1 MRIINRSR
9 HEIFGFTASIAE
21 HNALIAR
28 AFFLIGGL
36 TRINT
41 LRDIGRLAMQQHVD
55 LGALPVEAFLLIAN
69 VLDGLTSEMG
79 DRVFA
84 DLGTAHFTR
93 DHDAVGGGERLTSD
107 ADLIGVDASR
117 LAFTEEQVN
126 DKLGEVRIRKETAQ
140 AQLFEIKAM
149 QQSGELVPIG
159 EVVDATQK
167 LFSAMHKEIAVRMP
181 KELSA
186 RLAKAKTSADVQK
199 IIKTAVDRRFKSL
212 RDDFESYLK

>member
-1 MRIINRSR
+1 MGAAALKKQPKQA
-9 HEIFGFTASIAE
+9 EFELLSIQK
-21 HNALIAR
+21 IAFRCGLDR
-28 AFFLIGGL
+28 A
-36 TRINT
+36 TCKK
-41 LRDIGRLAMQQHVD
+41 RLDAH
-55 LGALPVEAFLLIAN
+55 GYEPETNEAKLKLYRF
-69 VLDGLTSEMG
+69 
-79 DRVFA
+79 
-84 DLGTAHFTR
+84 
-93 DHDAVGGGERLTSD
+93 D
-107 ADLIGVDASR
+107 ADMEAAL
-117 LAFTEEQVN
+117 TEVN